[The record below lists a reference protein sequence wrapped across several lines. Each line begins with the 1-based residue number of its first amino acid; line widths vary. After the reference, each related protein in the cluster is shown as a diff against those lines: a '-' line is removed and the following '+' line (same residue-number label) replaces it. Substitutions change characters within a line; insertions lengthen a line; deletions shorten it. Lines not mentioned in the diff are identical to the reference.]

1 MAATSDVEINRKA
14 LLVPAAAPFYETLA
28 PYAYTLI
35 RVALGLILVPHGF
48 AKLFLGDAV
57 PASRNF
63 VNFGWAYPLAW
74 AYLIGALEFFGGLL
88 LAVGLFTRIIAAAF
102 VIEMAVISFAVLYPN
117 WSWGKHGMEYALFMG
132 IIALAVFLRG
142 GGRYS
147 LDSMIGPGVLDF
159 ARSRP
164 ILALPRAERLLLE
177 LQVRGLTTSRNLVMS
192 LSMMFLNSSG
202 VAPPGLTAIAL
213 SFSDTP

>member
-1 MAATSDVEINRKA
+1 MATTSDVEVNRKA
-14 LLVPAAAPFYETLA
+14 LYVPAAAPLYEALA

-35 RVALGLILVPHGF
+35 RIALGLILVPHGF

-74 AYLIGALEFFGGLL
+74 AYFIGALEFFGGLL

-102 VIEMAVISFAVLYPN
+102 VIEMAVISFAVLYPA

-142 GGRYS
+142 GGPYS
-147 LDSMIGPGVLDF
+147 LDRLIGREF
-159 ARSRP
+159 
-164 ILALPRAERLLLE
+164 
-177 LQVRGLTTSRNLVMS
+177 
-192 LSMMFLNSSG
+192 
-202 VAPPGLTAIAL
+202 
-213 SFSDTP
+213 